1 MFVLRML
8 RRFLWLAS
16 GFGLGVTAA
25 VRARRAV
32 ERAVDRL
39 RPVAVVES
47 SRTRVG
53 EAVSTGRSAMA
64 QKEAQ
69 LRATVDGRSGPG
81 RARPPRS
88 FS

>member
-8 RRFLWLAS
+8 RRFAWLVS

-25 VRARRAV
+25 VRARRAM

-39 RPVAVVES
+39 RPSSVVQS
-47 SRTRVG
+47 SRSRVRA
-53 EAVSTGRSAMA
+53 AVSTGRSAMA
-64 QKEAQ
+64 QKETE
-69 LRATVDGRSGPG
+69 LRASVDGRSASTPV
-81 RARPPRS
+81 RPPKS

>member
-8 RRFLWLAS
+8 RRFLWLVS

-32 ERAVDRL
+32 ERVVDRL
-39 RPVAVVES
+39 RPTAVVQS
-47 SRTRVG
+47 SRSRVVD
-53 EAVSTGRSAMA
+53 AVTSGRHAMA
-64 QKEAQ
+64 QKESE
-69 LRATVDGRSGPG
+69 LRTVVDGRSGPAPA
-81 RARPPRS
+81 RAPRS